1 MKLTDNPSGDHI
13 KASGPNN
20 EEVNAIR
27 QMVADGATVPDLYS
41 AFPSIERVALKRWHV
56 SLTTKGTIEAQMA
69 AAAAV
74 VSDEEE
80 ARLATVK
87 EAGKKAAEIIAAAEK
102 AAAEVVPAKGKK
114 ADPLR

>member
-1 MKLTDNPSGDHI
+1 MKMTDNPGDYI

-20 EEVNAIR
+20 DEATAIR

-41 AFPSIERVALKRWHV
+41 AFPSIERIALKRWHV
-56 SLTTKGTIEAQMA
+56 SLTTKGTLEEQMA

-74 VSDEEE
+74 VDDEAE
-80 ARLATVK
+80 ARQATVK
-87 EAGKKAAEIIAAAEK
+87 EAEKKAAEIIAAAEK
-102 AAAEVVPAKGKK
+102 AAAEVVTAKGKK